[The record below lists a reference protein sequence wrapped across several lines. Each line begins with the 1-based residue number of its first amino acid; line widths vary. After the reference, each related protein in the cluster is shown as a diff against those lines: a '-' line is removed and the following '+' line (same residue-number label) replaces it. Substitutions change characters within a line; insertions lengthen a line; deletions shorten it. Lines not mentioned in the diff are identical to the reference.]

1 MTEIVEAMNL
11 INGMDG
17 EDSVVHKVTY
27 ISSLLKLASTDDE
40 LRYLVRSFANQGLRI
55 GLSTKTVENVIHE
68 QLKEDEKSL
77 AMFEKDIFGYRLRN
91 LTELESNAIYHVPI
105 KPMIG
110 KAAKSATDVLQ
121 NLNKKVEIRKLT
133 SEFKYDGERT

>member
-40 LRYLVRSFANQGLRI
+40 LRSLVRSFANQGLRI

-68 QLKEDEKSL
+68 
-77 AMFEKDIFGYRLRN
+77 
-91 LTELESNAIYHVPI
+91 
-105 KPMIG
+105 
-110 KAAKSATDVLQ
+110 
-121 NLNKKVEIRKLT
+121 
-133 SEFKYDGERT
+133 